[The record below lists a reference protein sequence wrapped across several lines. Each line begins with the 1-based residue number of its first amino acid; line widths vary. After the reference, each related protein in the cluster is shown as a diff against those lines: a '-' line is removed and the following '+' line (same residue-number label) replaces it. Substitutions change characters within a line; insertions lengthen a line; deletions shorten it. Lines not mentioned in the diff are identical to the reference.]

1 MISSGYSSPLPPLP
15 RSSGSASL
23 VLFFRCFFFFLAI
36 FQACSW
42 KTLVLQASS
51 EPCFLPHSCYCAALA
66 SLFECI
72 NSDSELGDA
81 LLSLCRPDHLA
92 RRAPGMAMNDSSG
105 TLYDVTALK
114 ILQDLDLAEDLLPL
128 YSDLAQVWKYNAFE
142 TGDGRMAIFLLLSL
156 FNHSCIPAADY
167 TMCREDDGTVEIIL
181 SSLHS
186 LAAGDAITICYIED
200 NEEHKNSR
208 VLRRNTLAEGWLFY
222 CLCDKCGD
230 ENPVIRCESCA
241 EEMQVWISNVHGGPY
256 EDSGEAPTCDF
267 CGEEDLV
274 VSGPYFFHCAFC
286 EMDLCEKCAD
296 GSSEKALESGGKK
309 VCPRRC
315 PWSWAMNSRI
325 SSCVFMTDRHD
336 KFLVAFICSKTKV
349 LDFIVFK
356 SDLQVIWTDLKSTDT
371 QIQATTPAL
380 GTMANT
386 VNSGQKCCKIIITP
400 WFRFFRN

>member
-1 MISSGYSSPLPPLP
+1 MFLAFSCDKFRILFPTSPLP

-23 VLFFRCFFFFLAI
+23 LLLWDVFFFFAI
-36 FQACSW
+36 FQAYYALNLGCF
-42 KTLVLQASS
+42 QASS

-156 FNHSCIPAADY
+156 CNHSCIPAADY

-181 SSLHS
+181 SSLHR

-222 CLCDKCGD
+222 CLCDKCGG

-296 GSSEKALESGGKK
+296 GSSEKALESGVKK
-309 VCPRRC
+309 CAPEMR
-315 PWSWAMNSRI
+315 
-325 SSCVFMTDRHD
+325 
-336 KFLVAFICSKTKV
+336 
-349 LDFIVFK
+349 
-356 SDLQVIWTDLKSTDT
+356 LKLSHGM
-371 QIQATTPAL
+371 IRSLLLSYFRKP
-380 GTMANT
+380 
-386 VNSGQKCCKIIITP
+386 KCCIS
-400 WFRFFRN
+400 

>member
-1 MISSGYSSPLPPLP
+1 MISSGYSSPLPHCPDHLD
-15 RSSGSASL
+15 RL
-23 VLFFRCFFFFLAI
+23 HCFCCEMFFFFAI
-36 FQACSW
+36 FQAYYALNLGCF
-42 KTLVLQASS
+42 QASS

-156 FNHSCIPAADY
+156 CNHSCIPAADY

-222 CLCDKCGD
+222 CLCDKCGG

-296 GSSEKALESGGKK
+296 GSSEKALESGVKK
-309 VCPRRC
+309 CAPEMR
-315 PWSWAMNSRI
+315 
-325 SSCVFMTDRHD
+325 
-336 KFLVAFICSKTKV
+336 
-349 LDFIVFK
+349 
-356 SDLQVIWTDLKSTDT
+356 LKLSHGM
-371 QIQATTPAL
+371 IRSLLLSYFRKP
-380 GTMANT
+380 
-386 VNSGQKCCKIIITP
+386 KCCIS
-400 WFRFFRN
+400 

>member
-1 MISSGYSSPLPPLP
+1 M
-15 RSSGSASL
+15 
-23 VLFFRCFFFFLAI
+23 
-36 FQACSW
+36 
-42 KTLVLQASS
+42 LQASS

-156 FNHSCIPAADY
+156 CNHSCIPAADY

-222 CLCDKCGD
+222 CLCDKCGG

-296 GSSEKALESGGKK
+296 GSSEKALESGVKK
-309 VCPRRC
+309 VCPEMRK
-315 PWSWAMNSRI
+315 
-325 SSCVFMTDRHD
+325 
-336 KFLVAFICSKTKV
+336 KF
-349 LDFIVFK
+349 
-356 SDLQVIWTDLKSTDT
+356 
-371 QIQATTPAL
+371 
-380 GTMANT
+380 
-386 VNSGQKCCKIIITP
+386 
-400 WFRFFRN
+400 